1 MISPNNITIK
11 GTRDGLLITV
21 GTAPLE
27 EMLEQLAEQ
36 LRPTA
41 SFFRGGQAI
50 LHLGDREMSQ
60 EELSRVDE
68 VIGKFDMAVRYV
80 VSSGAATRR
89 AARALG
95 LRAMSSL
102 ELSGPRLVGSADAFE
117 GSEGVLVRRTVRSG
131 QVVRHPGHVA
141 VIGDVNAGAEIVAGG
156 DVLVWGKLRG
166 VVHAGAMGDDS
177 AVVCA
182 LWMAPIQLRIGQHIA
197 RPPEGG
203 ELKAMKPEMALV
215 RNGSI
220 QTESWPVGR

>member
-1 MISPNNITIK
+1 MIGPNNITIK

-203 ELKAMKPEMALV
+203 ELKAMNPEMALV
-215 RNGSI
+215 RDGNI
-220 QTESWPVGR
+220 HTESWPVGR

>member
-1 MISPNNITIK
+1 MIGPKNITIK

-27 EMLEQLAEQ
+27 EMLEQLAKQ

-220 QTESWPVGR
+220 QTESWPIGR